1 MRTLVVLAAVLA
13 GALGFLW
20 LFQRRLIYL
29 PDQRVAPPGAVLP
42 GAREVTVATAD
53 GLELTAWYLPAG
65 GQGGPPG
72 RGGTEP
78 GGGDTPEGGVPSPA
92 VRSGGRQGT
101 AVLVLP
107 GNAGDRADR
116 APLARALS
124 RQGLAVMLLDYRGY
138 GGNPGHPT
146 EEGLLADAR
155 AARRV
160 LACQPGVERVVLFGE
175 SLGSA
180 VAVAVAAEDPVAALI
195 LRSPFPS
202 LAEVGRVHY
211 PVLPVGLLLR
221 DRFPV
226 VQQLGAVAAPVLVV
240 LGEADGIVPP
250 DLSRRVHEAAGEPR
264 RLLEIPGAGHNDA
277 ALLSGERLMRAVVS
291 FLRDHGLL
299 GPEV

>member
-1 MRTLVVLAAVLA
+1 MRTLLVLAAVLA

-29 PDQRVAPPGAVLP
+29 PDQRVPPPAAALP
-42 GAREVTVATAD
+42 GAQEVTVPTAD
-53 GLELTAWYLPAG
+53 GLELTAWYHPA
-65 GQGGPPG
+65 
-72 RGGTEP
+72 
-78 GGGDTPEGGVPSPA
+78 
-92 VRSGGRQGT
+92 GGRQGT

-116 APLARALS
+116 APLARALA
-124 RQGLAVMLLDYRGY
+124 RLGLPVMLLDYRGY

-146 EEGLLADAR
+146 ERGLLADAR

-160 LACQPGVERVVLFGE
+160 LESRPGVERVVLFGE

-180 VAVAVAAEDPVAALI
+180 VAVAVAAEDPPAALV

-226 VQQLGAVAAPVLVV
+226 VEHLGAVSAPVLVL
-240 LGEADGIVPP
+240 LGEADGVVPP
-250 DLSRRVHEAAGEPR
+250 ALSRRVHQAAREPR
-264 RLLEIPGAGHNDA
+264 RLVEIPGVGHNDP
-277 ALLSGERLMRAVVS
+277 ALLAGERLLRAVAS

-299 GPEV
+299 HRGG